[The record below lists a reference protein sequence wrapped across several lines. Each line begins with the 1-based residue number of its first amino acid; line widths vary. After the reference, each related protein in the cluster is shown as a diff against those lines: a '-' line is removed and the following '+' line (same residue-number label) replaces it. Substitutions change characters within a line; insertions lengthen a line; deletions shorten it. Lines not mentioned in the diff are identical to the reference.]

1 MPLTYQPFSEMPEVE
16 TVDAPERPMSW
27 QNVGQ
32 QERNWSVIGGAAL
45 VAVSLVGR
53 GLSRILGTLAGGALV
68 YRGVTG
74 HCHMYEALGINT
86 SQDADQ
92 PGVPD
97 NTGHKVVRSV
107 VIQRPREELYAH
119 WRKLENLAGLM
130 SHVKSVQ
137 VLDDKTSHWTVT
149 GPAGSSLEWDA
160 EIINERENEL
170 IAWQSLPGAQVP
182 NAGSVWFED
191 AGGGGTRLKVALE
204 VAAPGG
210 ELGVIV
216 AGLFGESPEQQL
228 DDDLQRFK
236 EEMEAR
242 TPASVGAGVPS
253 PS

>member
-1 MPLTYQPFSEMPEVE
+1 MPLTYQPFQEMPEVE
-16 TVDAPERPMSW
+16 TVDHPGRPTPR

-45 VAVSLVGR
+45 AALSLGGR
-53 GLSRILGTLAGGALV
+53 GLTRLLGVLAGGALV

-74 HCHMYEALGINT
+74 HCHMYEALGMNT
-86 SQDADQ
+86 LGDNEQGGVADQ
-92 PGVPD
+92 S
-97 NTGHKVVRSV
+97 GHKVVRSV
-107 VIQRPREELYAH
+107 TIQRPRQELFAH
-119 WRKLENLAGLM
+119 WRNLENLADIM
-130 SHVKSVQ
+130 SHVKSVD
-137 VLDDKTSHWTVT
+137 VIDETTSHWVVT

-191 AGGGGTRLKVALE
+191 APGGGTRLKVALE

-210 ELGVIV
+210 ELGVLV

-228 DDDLQRFK
+228 DDDLNRFK
-236 EEMEAR
+236 EEMESK
-242 TPASVGAGVPS
+242 ASNSIGAGISS